1 MPIDR
6 TTPVGRAA
14 PIYRLTAHRLDR
26 TRSMG
31 RRPPSETR
39 PPADKLIVTTP
50 SSRSMARM
58 GTDRRQKS
66 DTDQAGIRPNTPSF
80 PTKSRQDPSTN
91 PADTSQKR
99 GRHLARSQHEADT
112 FSTRLKRFFSR
123 LSSAPAQAHR
133 SPRGHREKGGGC
145 RLRPTFCPQEP
156 KRPLQLREHSCE
168 SKRATGGNPPDTRSG
183 SVRWARLILRQKR
196 THEGNG
202 PKVAH
207 PRLSARSNPVEPP
220 VENFALPR

>member
-133 SPRGHREKGGGC
+133 SPRGHRG
-145 RLRPTFCPQEP
+145 
-156 KRPLQLREHSCE
+156 KRGRVPAASDVFALAGASLSAGTKAAASTARTLMREQARHRRESARY
-168 SKRATGGNPPDTRSG
+168 SKRIRPVGKADPPTK
-183 SVRWARLILRQKR
+183 A
-196 THEGNG
+196 N
-202 PKVAH
+202 A
-207 PRLSARSNPVEPP
+207 
-220 VENFALPR
+220 